1 MGFSQAV
8 SGLNAASSN
17 LDVIGNNIANSATSG
32 FKAGSVSFADM
43 FAGSQTGMGVKV
55 AGITQDFNDGTTTT
69 TNRRLDLAIS
79 QNGFFRMQDSTGGIF
94 YARNG
99 QFKLD
104 ENRNIVN
111 MQGLNLTG
119 YPATGTPPTV
129 QQGANPIPLSI
140 PQGMIPAK
148 ATTAGNMVANL
159 TSTHDIIPAD
169 TTSGG
174 VTTPTFDADKPDT
187 YSFVNNMTTF
197 DSLGNRHEINVFYVK
212 RSEHSVNGNSWD
224 VYTRDSSAVPAQVA
238 AKRGSML
245 FDTNGALKS
254 VTNGTNAAS
263 TTDFNMTIPMGIV
276 NGAPAQDFALNV
288 AGSKQQNTGTDSI
301 VTQNQT
307 GYAAGEFTGF
317 QINNDGSVVGTY
329 SNQQTQLLGQI
340 VMVNFAN
347 PEGLSSEGNNVWKET
362 LSSGNAILG
371 TAGSG
376 GFGTLTSGALESSN
390 VDLSKE
396 LVNMIVAQ
404 RNYQSNAQTIKTQD
418 QILQTLVNLR

>member
-32 FKAGSVSFADM
+32 FKSGSVSFADM

-55 AGITQDFNDGTTTT
+55 AGITQDFNDGTPTT

-79 QNGFFRMQDSTGGIF
+79 QSGFFRLEDSSGGIS

-99 QFKLD
+99 QFRLD
-104 ENRNIVN
+104 ENRNIVSQ
-111 MQGLNLTG
+111 QGLHLTG

-129 QQGANPIPLSI
+129 QQGANPVPLTI
-140 PQGMIPAK
+140 PQGMIAAK
-148 ATTAGNMVANL
+148 ATTAGTMVVNL
-159 TSTHDIIPAD
+159 NSSHDVIDAAK
-169 TTSGG
+169 
-174 VTTPTFDADKPDT
+174 TFDPNKPDT
-187 YSFVNNMTTF
+187 YSFVNNITTF
-197 DSLGNRHEINVFYVK
+197 DSLGNSHVVSMYFVK
-212 RSEHSVNGNSWD
+212 TANNTWD
-224 VYTRDSSAVPAQVA
+224 VYSKDTSAKLADPAKPFDPADPAAA
-238 AKRGSML
+238 AKRGTMTFNNEGVL
-245 FDTNGALKS
+245 T
-254 VTNGTNAAS
+254 GTKDAAGAAS
-263 TTDFNMTIPMGIV
+263 AAPFTLNIPMGAL
-276 NGAPAQDFALNV
+276 NGADANVAGFALNM
-288 AGSKQQNTGTDSI
+288 AGAMQQNTGSDS
-301 VTQNQT
+301 VSAQTQT

-317 QINNDGSVVGTY
+317 QIEKDGSVIGTY
-329 SNQQTQLLGQI
+329 SNQQKQLLGQI
-340 VMVNFAN
+340 VLTNFAN
-347 PEGLSSEGNNVWKET
+347 PEGLSPQGDNVWKET
-362 LSSGNAILG
+362 GSSGAAIIG
-371 TAGSG
+371 TAGGG